1 MGTFQNISKKKLPN
15 LSHATGERVG
25 GEGGRGES
33 NYLLSL
39 KFIKIET
46 VRVACQIGLF

>member
-15 LSHATGERVG
+15 LSHATGDG
-25 GEGGRGES
+25 GGGGGL
-33 NYLLSL
+33 NYLLSF

>member
-15 LSHATGERVG
+15 LSHATGDG
-25 GEGGRGES
+25 GGLGGRGL
-33 NYLLSL
+33 NYLLSF